1 MPRLSAELMDG
12 PNGKSVAKAGYDFAN
27 KRKRWELHYCPV
39 DPVAQKMGTGGIKLL
54 PSPFRALFQPALY
67 PLPGS

>member
-1 MPRLSAELMDG
+1 MPRLSAELMGG
-12 PNGKSVAKAGYDFAN
+12 PNGKSVGKAGYDVAN
-27 KRKRWELHYCPV
+27 KQKRWELHYCPV

-54 PSPFRALFQPALY
+54 PSPLRALFLPAPY